1 MYLDCSHRFIEDI
14 TMVFVQCFEPSLN
27 NKHDFISQWSVLFCR
42 SYTKCANG
50 VPKEVFTS
58 TLNINTNIDGLF
70 TSGLLPAWSGL
81 RSQNTHLQLARPVDG
96 IRRLQPSCSSGRLPV
111 SLIRGTLSIGS
122 EVLSLPEIPRGQGPQ
137 ALHHLCGRSAQ
148 TEHLHSG
155 QPLLRGHTQLWGTMN
170 LKLC

>member
-1 MYLDCSHRFIEDI
+1 MCIWTVPIVLLKTLQWCLFN
-14 TMVFVQCFEPSLN
+14 VLSLHLIRN
-27 NKHDFISQWSVLFCR
+27 MILSVNDQLFCR

-50 VPKEVFTS
+50 VPKEVFTT
-58 TLNINTNIDGLF
+58 TLNINTYIDGLF
-70 TSGLLPAWSGL
+70 ISGLLPAWSGL

-96 IRRLQPSCSSGRLPV
+96 VRRLQPSCSSGRLPV

-155 QPLLRGHTQLWGTMN
+155 KSLLRGHTQL
-170 LKLC
+170 